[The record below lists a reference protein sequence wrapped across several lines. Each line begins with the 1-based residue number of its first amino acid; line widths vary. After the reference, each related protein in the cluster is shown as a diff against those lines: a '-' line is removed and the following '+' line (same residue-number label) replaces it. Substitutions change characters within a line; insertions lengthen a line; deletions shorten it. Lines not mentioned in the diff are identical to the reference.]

1 MAGRLVNSPCLIN
14 FASWN
19 ILLSLYI
26 SLSTSV
32 LSWSADC
39 YFCFLEQYDDST
51 RFREVLGDLFFYSLP
66 DCWLTLVWKRKFLR
80 LIISTQMLSDVYCH
94 QRSAEMIAN
103 CQMCTVIR
111 EVLRW
116 LPIVRCVLS
125 SEKCWDDCQLS
136 DVYCH
141 QRSAEMIANCQM
153 CTVIREVLR
162 WLPIPKSLLTL

>member
-103 CQMCTVIR
+103 SQVVINPLNP
-111 EVLRW
+111 ELN
-116 LPIVRCVLS
+116 PICYLLALLGAHHFLHVSR
-125 SEKCWDDCQLS
+125 
-136 DVYCH
+136 
-141 QRSAEMIANCQM
+141 
-153 CTVIREVLR
+153 IRV
-162 WLPIPKSLLTL
+162 KLLTFRRLMSYIHIQGDVTLRRNTFY